1 MVFSKNIQKEKQTF
15 EVVKKQTEQLKEI
28 DSLFILE
35 KEIIRILLLFG
46 NQEADFVDFVEVEN
60 EDGTIHLEK
69 EQYTNQVSKELY
81 LNLQDD
87 EIEFSNEIFKK
98 IYYEMIHQLSQEDK
112 IEIDNF
118 INSPPTFKEPI
129 IIKIISIMLRYFGT
143 FFLLSHLISGRNSK
157 AINIERMR
165 GMKIN
170 DNSFK
175 R

>member
-1 MVFSKNIQKEKQTF
+1 M
-15 EVVKKQTEQLKEI
+15 
-28 DSLFILE
+28 E

-60 EDGTIHLEK
+60 EDGTIHIEK

-98 IYYEMIHQLSQEDK
+98 IYYEMIHQLSQADK

-118 INSPPTFKEPI
+118 INHSNTN
-129 IIKIISIMLRYFGT
+129 ISKSSNLHPYG
-143 FFLLSHLISGRNSK
+143 
-157 AINIERMR
+157 
-165 GMKIN
+165 
-170 DNSFK
+170 
-175 R
+175 